1 MTPKRS
7 APPTETPDP
16 FRHVGIAYRDE
27 EDLVAALAPLLDAAR
42 VRGDVVWVSDDRVRS
57 LVEDYLG
64 PDDDVVVDDPA
75 RPYSWSGQTTASRR
89 ADGLR
94 ALADDGRAA
103 LIVGDRTS
111 VGSPDTWSVVDAST
125 TLACAGLPATL
136 VCLTDATLGD
146 DDAERY
152 LAWNHAEVF
161 TGPTATPNTRLRTPE
176 DVLASVPAPPAPAL
190 GPADL
195 ETTFAGVA
203 ALREVRRTAK
213 AQAREAGLDEERVDG
228 CVMAVGELASNSIE
242 HGPGSGTVS
251 WWTRPGRVVAQIDD
265 TGHMTTTTPG
275 LRRPGVRSVRGRGVW
290 LARQL
295 SDVLHLWTGVD
306 GTHVRVEVGN

>member
-7 APPTETPDP
+7 APPTEAPDP
-16 FRHVGIAYRDE
+16 FRHVGVVYRDDE
-27 EDLVAALAPLLDAAR
+27 ELIATLAPLLDAAR
-42 VRGDVVWVSDDRVRS
+42 VRGDAVWVADDRVRT
-57 LVEDYLG
+57 LVQDYLG
-64 PDDDVVVDDPA
+64 ADDGVVADDPA

-89 ADGLR
+89 AEGLR
-94 ALADDGRAA
+94 ALAEDDRGA
-103 LIVGDRTS
+103 LLVGDRTTA
-111 VGSPDTWSVVDAST
+111 GSADAWSVVDAST
-125 TLACAGLPATL
+125 NIAMAGLPATV
-136 VCLTDATLGD
+136 VCLSDAATTS
-146 DDAERY
+146 DDADRY

-161 TGPTATPNTRLRTPE
+161 TGAATTPNTRYRTPQ

-195 ETTFAGVA
+195 ATTFAGVA
-203 ALREVRRTAK
+203 ALREVRRAAK
-213 AQAREAGLDEERVDG
+213 AQAREAGLDEEQVEG

-265 TGHMTTTTPG
+265 IGHMSTTTPG
-275 LRRPGVRSVRGRGVW
+275 LRRPEVRSVRGRGVW

-295 SDVLHLWTGVD
+295 SDVLHLWTGAD
-306 GTHVRVEVGN
+306 GTHVRVELGN